1 MSHGRGGSR
10 WRNVKLNWDM
20 YLLVLLPLAWLVIF
34 QYVPMYGNIIA
45 FKDFSPM
52 KGILGSP
59 WIGLENFTRFFRSY
73 NFKTV
78 MWNTFFLNVYDL
90 VVGFPIPII
99 LAFLLN
105 YCPFPRYKKTVQM
118 VTYAPYF
125 ISSVVMVGIIF
136 KLFAQRIGL
145 INRLLGAA
153 GIPQV
158 DFLGNANVF
167 SHLYVWTGIW
177 QYMGWGT
184 IIYLAALSG
193 IDPELHEAAKV
204 DGAHL
209 WQRLWN
215 IDVPGILPT
224 VIILLILRCG
234 QILNIGFEKIFLMQN
249 SLNARSSEVIQTL
262 VYKVG
267 LAANMPDFSYA
278 AAIGLF
284 QNVINFA
291 LLVAVNWLSSR
302 VSETSLW

>member
-1 MSHGRGGSR
+1 VSHGRGGSR